1 MKNTKQFRKLNN
13 LQVKA
18 EKCLTREEAKKIIDK
33 ANKTQNKIDNQIP
46 FLSVIYIFKY
56 LKLLSRK
63 INFELKYFLYS
74 QIQKT

>member
-33 ANKTQNKIDNQIP
+33 ANKTQNKIDKQFSFYNYYLN
-46 FLSVIYIFKY
+46 FTYI
-56 LKLLSRK
+56 KL
-63 INFELKYFLYS
+63 IADIFE
-74 QIQKT
+74 

>member
-33 ANKTQNKIDNQIP
+33 ANKTQNRINKQIP
-46 FLSVIYIFKY
+46 FYYYLNFMYIKKANSF
-56 LKLLSRK
+56 
-63 INFELKYFLYS
+63 NN
-74 QIQKT
+74 

>member
-33 ANKTQNKIDNQIP
+33 ANKTQDKIDKQFP
-46 FLSVIYIFKY
+46 HF
-56 LKLLSRK
+56 KLLFIYSY
-63 INFELKYFLYS
+63 ILKAIILNN
-74 QIQKT
+74 